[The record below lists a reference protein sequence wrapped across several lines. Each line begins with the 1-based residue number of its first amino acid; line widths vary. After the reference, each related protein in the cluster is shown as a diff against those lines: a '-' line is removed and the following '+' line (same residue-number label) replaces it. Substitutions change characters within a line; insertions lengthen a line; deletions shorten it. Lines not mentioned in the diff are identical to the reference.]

1 MKITTGKSV
10 LKLVVNTK
18 SHNFSKQRIN
28 QTDVMIL
35 YFEGEL
41 ITEKDGAINKVGHGE

>member
-18 SHNFSKQRIN
+18 SHNFSKQQIN

-35 YFEGEL
+35 FEGEL

>member
-35 YFEGEL
+35 LEGEL

>member
-1 MKITTGKSV
+1 MKITSGKSV

-35 YFEGEL
+35 FEGEL